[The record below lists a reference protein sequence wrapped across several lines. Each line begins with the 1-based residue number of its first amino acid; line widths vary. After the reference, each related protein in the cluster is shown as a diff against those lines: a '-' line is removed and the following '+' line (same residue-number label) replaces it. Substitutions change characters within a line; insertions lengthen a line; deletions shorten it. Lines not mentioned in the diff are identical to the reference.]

1 MTFARCQT
9 SMNSNSIASSIFLN
23 ALKRETTSRTPIWMM
38 RQAGRYLPEYRAL
51 RGRVSGFLELC
62 QTPELACEVTLQP
75 INRFQLDAA
84 IIFSDILVIP
94 EAMGLGLH
102 FVADHGPQ
110 FSKIPDPAAY
120 AKLPIPDPEDGL
132 GYVLKT
138 MAMVKHELK
147 SKKVPLI
154 GFCGSPWTVATYIVE
169 GKSTKHFSK
178 IRALIYQNPEAL
190 HILLDKL
197 KEASILYL
205 KAQVQHGADAL
216 MIFDTWGG
224 LLGAPRYHQFSL
236 NYMASIVSALKADPI
251 TRDTPIILFSKNS
264 GLFLEAMAE
273 TGCDALGLDWTCD
286 IQLARERVGHQVA
299 LQGNLD
305 PAILLSSPEVVK
317 REASSLLAAYGK
329 GNGHVFNLGHGIYP
343 ETPIENVEALIE
355 TVRNVSPAY
364 HQ

>member
-1 MTFARCQT
+1 
-9 SMNSNSIASSIFLN
+9 MNSNLTTSSLFLN
-23 ALKRETTSRTPIWMM
+23 TLKRQNTSRTPIWMM

-51 RGRVSGFLELC
+51 RSRVGGFLELC

-110 FSKIPDPAAY
+110 FSKIPDPSEY
-120 AKLPIPDPEDGL
+120 GNLPVPDPEESL
-132 GYVLKT
+132 GYVLQT

-147 SKKVPLI
+147 GKVPVI

-169 GKSTKHFSK
+169 GKSTKQFSK
-178 IRALIYQNPEAL
+178 IRALIYQNPKAL
-190 HILLDKL
+190 HVLLNKL
-197 KEASILYL
+197 RQSSVLYL

-224 LLGAPRYHQFSL
+224 LLGEPRYHEFSL
-236 NYMASIVSALKADPI
+236 NYMASIVSALKADPV

-264 GLFLEAMAE
+264 GLFLEAMAD

-286 IQLARERVGHQVA
+286 ISLARERVGERVA

-305 PAILLSSPEVVK
+305 PAILLSSPEVVSQ
-317 REASSLLAAYGK
+317 EASALLKAYGT
-329 GNGHVFNLGHGIYP
+329 GSGHIFNLGHGIYP

-355 TVRNVSPAY
+355 TVRSVSPAY
-364 HQ
+364 HK